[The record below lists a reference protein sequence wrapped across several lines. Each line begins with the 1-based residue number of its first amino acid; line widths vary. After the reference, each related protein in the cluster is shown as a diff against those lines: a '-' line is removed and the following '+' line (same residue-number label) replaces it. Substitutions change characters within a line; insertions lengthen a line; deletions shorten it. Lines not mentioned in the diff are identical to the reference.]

1 MSIVKQVYEVT
12 SKLHQLLQQEETDSE
27 KRDDVIEQI
36 EQLLEDRQ
44 SLLDEMKGPYSD
56 EEMQLGKQMI
66 EYNTYI
72 DRQLAKLRLMVQAD
86 MNKLKKQ
93 KSTNEKY
100 VNPYKNVNFDGM
112 FFDKKK

>member
-1 MSIVKQVYEVT
+1 MSIVGQVYAVT
-12 SKLHQLLQQEETDSE
+12 SKLHQLLITEEPDSE

-44 SLLDEMKGPYSD
+44 CLLDEMKGPYSD
-56 EEMQLGKQMI
+56 EEKQLGNQII
-66 EYNTYI
+66 EYNKVI
-72 DRQLAKLRLMVQAD
+72 DVKLAKLRLVVQAD

-93 KSTNEKY
+93 KNTNEKY